1 MCRAS
6 STSHKVRM
14 PECCAATFCVVTQ
27 ATMQHSDPQIQDL
40 LYLRQL
46 FYGKLG
52 QLARERTAL
61 LSHMTCYKIDESHIS
76 DKVTQLTHWSEQL
89 RENAAEEHQSYKQ
102 FSSAFY
108 RGVRLSFHCKPC
120 MLLLL
125 SSEPVR
131 QQVTLCMLL
140 CMSM

>member
-1 MCRAS
+1 
-6 STSHKVRM
+6 
-14 PECCAATFCVVTQ
+14 
-27 ATMQHSDPQIQDL
+27 MQHSDPQIQDL

-61 LSHMTCYKIDESHIS
+61 LSHMTCYKIDESHVS
-76 DKVTQLTHWSEQL
+76 DKVIQLTQWSEQL

-108 RGVRLSFHCKPC
+108 RGVRLSFPCKPC
-120 MLLLL
+120 TLLQMSTKL
-125 SSEPVR
+125 VV
-131 QQVTLCMLL
+131 QQVTSYMLL
-140 CMSM
+140 CTMREHLM

>member
-1 MCRAS
+1 MD
-6 STSHKVRM
+6 
-14 PECCAATFCVVTQ
+14 ECCAATFCVVMQ

-40 LYLRQL
+40 FYLRQL

-52 QLARERTAL
+52 QLARERTSL
-61 LSHMTCYKIDESHIS
+61 LSNMTCYKIDDSHIS
-76 DKVTQLTHWSEQL
+76 DKVAQLTQWSEQL

-108 RGVRLSFHCKPC
+108 RGVRLSFPCKPC
-120 MLLLL
+120 MLLLP
-125 SSEPVR
+125 SSKPVM

-140 CMSM
+140 CTMHEHVM

>member
-1 MCRAS
+1 MTAGLQS
-6 STSHKVRM
+6 DPHMQGFNTSHKVRM
-14 PECCAATFCVVTQ
+14 LECCAATFCVVTQ
-27 ATMQHSDPQIQDL
+27 ATMQHSEPQIQDL

-52 QLARERTAL
+52 QLARQRSAL
-61 LSHMTCYKIDESHIS
+61 LSHMTCYKIDESHVS

-108 RGVRLSFHCKPC
+108 RGVRLSFFLVSLACYCPQT
-120 MLLLL
+120 L
-125 SSEPVR
+125 SCSK
-131 QQVTLCMLL
+131 
-140 CMSM
+140 

>member
-1 MCRAS
+1 M
-6 STSHKVRM
+6 M
-14 PECCAATFCVVTQ
+14 Q

-61 LSHMTCYKIDESHIS
+61 LSHMTCYKIDESHVS
-76 DKVTQLTHWSEQL
+76 DKVTQLTQWSEQL

-108 RGVRLSFHCKPC
+108 RGVRLSFPCKPC
-120 MLLLL
+120 TLLQMSTKL
-125 SSEPVR
+125 VV
-131 QQVTLCMLL
+131 QQVTSYMLL
-140 CMSM
+140 CTMHEHLM

>member
-1 MCRAS
+1 M
-6 STSHKVRM
+6 
-14 PECCAATFCVVTQ
+14 Q

-61 LSHMTCYKIDESHIS
+61 LSNMTCYKIDESHIS
-76 DKVTQLTHWSEQL
+76 DKVAQLTQWSEQL
-89 RENAAEEHQSYKQ
+89 RENAAEEHQIYKR

-108 RGVRLSFHCKPC
+108 RGVRLSFPCKPC
-120 MLLLL
+120 MLLLP
-125 SSEPVR
+125 SSKPVM

-140 CMSM
+140 CTMHEHVM

>member
-1 MCRAS
+1 
-6 STSHKVRM
+6 
-14 PECCAATFCVVTQ
+14 
-27 ATMQHSDPQIQDL
+27 MQHSDPQIQDL

-140 CMSM
+140 CTVHERVM